1 MATMKDVYEL
11 LRLPPDPTKDNEPIL
26 VINQMEQ
33 QRLQAG
39 GYPLNLYHETLEPQT
54 VTNRSQEQRLMSLGY
69 QRNYIPRDYPKWLYR
84 RNQQPQFAPQLDLAT
99 KRPLNEPWIE
109 SRLVASKDAEEA
121 LKKEHAPPGCGPWV
135 RSIDDIEP
143 LPPEPVEAPAVRIA
157 RQEGELAALRAQAE
171 KRK

>member
-69 QRNYIPRDYPKWLYR
+69 QRHYIPHEYPKWFYR
-84 RNQQPQFAPQLDLAT
+84 RNQAPQFGPQLDLAT
-99 KRPLNEPWIE
+99 KRLIAEPWIE
-109 SRLVASKDAEEA
+109 SRLVTSRDKEDE
-121 LKKEHAPPGCGPWV
+121 LKKERVPAGCGPWV
-135 RSIDDIEP
+135 GTPDDIEP
-143 LPPEPVEAPAVRIA
+143 LPPEPV
-157 RQEGELAALRAQAE
+157 
-171 KRK
+171 